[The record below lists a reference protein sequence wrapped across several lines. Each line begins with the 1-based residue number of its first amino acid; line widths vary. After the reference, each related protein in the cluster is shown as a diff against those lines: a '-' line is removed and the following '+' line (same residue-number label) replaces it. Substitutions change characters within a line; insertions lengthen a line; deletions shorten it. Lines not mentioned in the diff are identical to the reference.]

1 MVTFD
6 SAINTII
13 PWVVAVIG
21 LYILYKPLK
30 EPLSPLFRG
39 ISSVIVGIKNLIA
52 GKDETPEEG
61 IVVRSLEYE

>member
-13 PWVVAVIG
+13 PWVVAIIG
-21 LYILYKPLK
+21 IYILYKPLK

-39 ISSVIVGIKNLIA
+39 IGNVIVGIKNTIS
-52 GKDETPEEG
+52 GRDEDPEEG